1 MTSGGHYSMI
11 EKFVLL
17 RRWILFVLLTVI
29 DIHQIWGTDTSR
41 FLHGEKC
48 HLYSNA
54 PNNNGLAIYVYGS
67 VSAWVCAYVIARVI
81 CVCVFVSMY
90 VEWWAKECIQTKTSQ
105 TIFQYFA
112 ECDVPDAC
120 PRYMWMHNS
129 YLFTRHM
136 PLCAYN
142 ILQPQRYSLYEP
154 DWVRPLKVPS
164 LHVLAVAGLHA
175 TRGCVHWPVVYGS
188 SSTGLRA
195 AARRQAHGQLRR
207 LRGAAPRIH
216 GILGIYVLLSWY
228 GHW

>member
-1 MTSGGHYSMI
+1 M
-11 EKFVLL
+11 VLL
-17 RRWILFVLLTVI
+17 YLCMGLSQRESVPMW
-29 DIHQIWGTDTSR
+29 
-41 FLHGEKC
+41 LH
-48 HLYSNA
+48 
-54 PNNNGLAIYVYGS
+54 
-67 VSAWVCAYVIARVI
+67 AWF
-81 CVCVFVSMY
+81 VCVYLYRCMWNDEPKNVYRPKLRKQFFSISRNVMSQMH
-90 VEWWAKECIQTKTSQ
+90 APDICEC
-105 TIFQYFA
+105 TI
-112 ECDVPDAC
+112 P
-120 PRYMWMHNS
+120 